1 MDEDVDM
8 LAVEMRSTRR
18 CTMSTRGAQSIMH
31 QERKECL
38 NNSVYIYISLALVKH
53 STDII
58 MIIIVLVSCYYL

>member
-38 NNSVYIYISLALVKH
+38 NNSVYIYIS
-53 STDII
+53 S
-58 MIIIVLVSCYYL
+58 SR